1 MSTQRGEVP
10 GIRGQRSRVLGP
22 SIEVR
27 MRQGK
32 ALRER
37 VSRTSHAEWAAVTV
51 RPDVIKILQ
60 QSDRDR
66 VPELL
71 PIRYGRMRQS
81 PFAFFRGSAAVMAW
95 DLSKTLATGIR
106 VQACGDCHA
115 ANFGGFAS
123 PERRLLFDINDFD
136 ETLRAPWEWDVK
148 RLAASIILASRE
160 LGMGDRRCGHAVLKM
175 AESYRQHMREY
186 AEMRALEV
194 WYSHMDAEVFI
205 EEAKTPAARKRW
217 QKVEEEARLQTAE
230 HIFPKI
236 ADVINGRTRIVDRPP
251 LVYHPRASEL
261 MRKHV
266 TQMFQ
271 RYRKTLPADRR
282 LILDRYHIVDIA
294 RKVVGV
300 GSVGTRCAVALLMA
314 SEHDPMLLQFKEAL
328 PSVLEPYAGKSRYAN
343 HGERVVTGQRMLQS
357 ASDVFLGWTSD
368 DKGRDYYFRQLRDM
382 KMKIDLENMTKGDW
396 LEYVE
401 ICGWTLARAHAR
413 TGDAALIGGY
423 LGTSDAFDS
432 ALAQFAVSYADQA
445 ERDHSTL
452 VKAIHAGR
460 LKARAQQQVSGS

>member
-1 MSTQRGEVP
+1 MSR
-10 GIRGQRSRVLGP
+10 
-22 SIEVR
+22 
-27 MRQGK
+27 GK

-37 VSRTSHAEWAAVTV
+37 VSRKSHGEWAASSA
-51 RPDVIKILQ
+51 RPNLIKVLQ
-60 QSDRDR
+60 HSDRGR
-66 VPELL
+66 LAELL

-95 DLSKTLATGIR
+95 DLSKTPVTGIR

-136 ETLRAPWEWDVK
+136 ETLPAPWEWDLK
-148 RLAASIILASRE
+148 RLAASVVLGSRG
-160 LGMGDRRCGHAVLKM
+160 LGMGGGGCGDAVLTM
-175 AESYRQHMREY
+175 TESYRQHMREY
-186 AEMRALEV
+186 AQMRALEV
-194 WYSHMDAEVFI
+194 WYSHVDAGVFI
-205 EEAKTPAARKRW
+205 EEAKTATARKHW
-217 QKVEEEARLQTAE
+217 QQVEKEARLQTAE

-236 ADVINGRTRIVDRPP
+236 AGVINERTRIVDHPP
-251 LVYHPRASEL
+251 LVYHPHASEL

-266 TQMFQ
+266 TQMFH

-282 LILDRYHIVDIA
+282 LILDRYRIVDVA

-300 GSVGTRCAVALLMA
+300 GSIGTRCAVALLMA
-314 SEHDPMLLQFKEAL
+314 GEHDPMLLQFKEAL

-368 DKGRDYYFRQLRDM
+368 RKGRDYYFRQLRDM
-382 KMKIDLENMTKGDW
+382 KMKIDLENMTRGDW

-423 LGTSDAFDS
+423 LGTNDAFDS
-432 ALAQFAVSYADQA
+432 ALAKFAVSYADQT
-445 ERDHSTL
+445 ERDHTTL
-452 VKAIHAGR
+452 VKAIRAGR
-460 LKARAQQQVSGS
+460 VKA